1 MIEDISLNLDP
12 SQYGAR
18 KGTGTEHLVVALV
31 DRILR
36 SLDCIAKSAVISAS
50 VDWSA
55 AFDRLDPTITILK
68 MLKIGVRPSI
78 VPIIVSYMKNR
89 RMIVKFNGSES
100 KPKELIGGGP
110 QGTLLGGLEYII
122 SNDCSEN
129 STNQKDR
136 FKYFDDLNLVEL
148 VLLCDKLVP
157 YDFISHVP
165 SVIGINH
172 L

>member
-1 MIEDISLNLDP
+1 
-12 SQYGAR
+12 
-18 KGTGTEHLVVALV
+18 
-31 DRILR
+31 
-36 SLDCIAKSAVISAS
+36 
-50 VDWSA
+50 
-55 AFDRLDPTITILK
+55 
-68 MLKIGVRPSI
+68 
-78 VPIIVSYMKNR
+78 
-89 RMIVKFNGSES
+89 MIVKFNGSES
-100 KPKELIGGGP
+100 NPKDLIGGGP

-165 SVIGINH
+165 SDIGINH
-172 L
+172 LYLPSDTYQMQSNLQDISDWTSQNLMLLNERKSSYIVFIRSKSDFSTRLSLNGVSLERLSVVKILGIWLQEDLKWN